1 MKKHKIT
8 ICTGT
13 ACFVMG
19 GSELLLLEEQLPG
32 DLRAVTEIEGSPCSG
47 ICNRSEYSG
56 AQADHAPFALVDGK
70 VIEQASMQKIID
82 CLREMEAESQ
92 RLNNA

>member
-1 MKKHKIT
+1 MKKHKVT

-32 DLRAVTEIEGSPCSG
+32 DLMTITEIDGSPCSG
-47 ICNRSEYSG
+47 ICNRSEYEG
-56 AQADHAPFALVDGK
+56 TQADHAPFAQVDGK
-70 VIEQASMQKIID
+70 IIEQASAQKIID
-82 CLREMEAESQ
+82 CLRELEAESQ
-92 RLNNA
+92 GLNYA

>member
-1 MKKHKIT
+1 MKKHKVT

-32 DLRAVTEIEGSPCSG
+32 DLKAVTEIEGAACSG
-47 ICNRSEYSG
+47 ICNRGEYEG
-56 AQADHAPFALVDGK
+56 TQADHAPFAQVDGK
-70 VIEQASMQKIID
+70 VIEQASAQKIID
-82 CLREMEAESQ
+82 CLRKLEEENQ
-92 RLNNA
+92 RLHYA